1 MYLVAYSVLYHFVCC
16 LILVSYWYSDPDSVF
31 FYPMHC
37 NFITF
42 TVLHVVLFQRICS
55 ALQTCDFFFI
65 LWALL
70 WMKGYADDI
79 STRSEWWQWAVC
91 CCVAKKVSGVEKI
104 AMDEKIFRWMLNED
118 EMATDKLSEGIRRF
132 AADAVKLENILRQ
145 RIAAWAASAEWP
157 TPVFDLTFSEPIRWA
172 KARSKYLL

>member
-1 MYLVAYSVLYHFVCC
+1 
-16 LILVSYWYSDPDSVF
+16 
-31 FYPMHC
+31 
-37 NFITF
+37 
-42 TVLHVVLFQRICS
+42 
-55 ALQTCDFFFI
+55 
-65 LWALL
+65 
-70 WMKGYADDI
+70 
-79 STRSEWWQWAVC
+79 
-91 CCVAKKVSGVEKI
+91 
-104 AMDEKIFRWMLNED
+104 MDEKIFRWMLNED